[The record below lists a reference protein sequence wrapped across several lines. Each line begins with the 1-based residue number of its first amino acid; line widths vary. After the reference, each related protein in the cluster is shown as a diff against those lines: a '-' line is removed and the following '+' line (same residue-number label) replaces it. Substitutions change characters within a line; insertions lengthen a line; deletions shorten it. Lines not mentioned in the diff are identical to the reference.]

1 MPQLP
6 KRLLASIAAVSLML
20 AGWLA
25 FAAWWDYD
33 SQAAEKPLTYSG
45 LVEMAAKGD
54 IASITFANGE
64 AHATGTEGSRYR
76 AVMPVTG
83 DLLKEL
89 RERKIAIAFDES
101 PGGLL
106 VQTVGVLEKLGP
118 VLILAVLIAGLAMG
132 SGQFFGHGRAT
143 RIRPQDTGTVFA
155 DVAGVDEAKE
165 ELRETVEFLRDPH
178 RFAMAGA
185 RVPRGILLVGPPGT
199 GKTMLAKAAAGEAGV
214 PFFAASGSDF
224 VEMFVGLGAAR
235 VRNLFKT
242 ARASAPCLLFIDEID
257 ALAGK
262 RGESNSHSEREQTLN
277 QLLVEMD
284 GIVGTGD
291 VVVIAAT
298 NRAEMLDPA
307 VTRPGRFDR
316 HIHVSLPDVAGREA
330 ILGVHAGRL
339 TLAPDVCART
349 VARGT
354 PGFSGAELANLTN
367 EAALSAARNGRVI
380 VTMADFE
387 AAKDRVLMGSER
399 RSLALSAHE
408 RRLTAY
414 HEAGHALVS
423 LRCPEADPIH
433 KATIIPRGRALGMV
447 VRLPEGDRVSVSR
460 AKLLADISVAMAGRA
475 AEELVFGPDAVT
487 TGAEADFRAATDL
500 ARRMVT
506 SWGMSDAIGFV
517 AHAGAQDG
525 SAAPSVR
532 SERTAWRI
540 DEEIRRIT
548 DEGMD
553 HARALLAGN
562 RSALERI
569 TQALLDRET
578 LSGPELIELADAVEE
593 RQAIVA

>member
-1 MPQLP
+1 MPPMP
-6 KRLLASIAAVSLML
+6 KRLTAVLAALVAL
-20 AGWLA
+20 
-25 FAAWWDYD
+25 FAAWFGFAAWSDYAGRRD
-33 SQAAEKPLTYSG
+33 EQPATYSA
-45 LVEMAAKGD
+45 LIDMAGRGD
-54 IASITFANGE
+54 IASITLGAG
-64 AHATGTEGSRYR
+64 TGLAVAADGTLYR
-76 AVMPVTG
+76 VVMPVTD

-89 RERKIAIAFDES
+89 RERKVAITFDDG
-101 PGGLL
+101 PGGL
-106 VQTVGVLEKLGP
+106 VPRTMGVLEHAAPFLVLGLL
-118 VLILAVLIAGLAMG
+118 VAGLALG
-132 SGQFFGHGRAT
+132 GGQFFGMGRAT
-143 RIRPQDTGTVFA
+143 RIRPQDTKTVFK

-165 ELRETVEFLRDPH
+165 ELRETVEFLKDPR

-185 RVPRGILLVGPPGT
+185 RVPKGILLVGPPGT

-242 ARASAPCLLFIDEID
+242 ARAAAPCLLFIDEID

-284 GIVGTGD
+284 GIVGEGD

-307 VTRPGRFDR
+307 ITRPGRFDR
-316 HIHVSLPDVAGREA
+316 HIHVSLPDLAGREA
-330 ILGVHAGRL
+330 ILGSHTGRL

-349 VARGT
+349 VARGV

-367 EAALSAARNGRVI
+367 EAALSAARQGRVTI
-380 VTMADFE
+380 TMADFE
-387 AAKDRVLMGSER
+387 AAKDRVLMGTER
-399 RSLALSAHE
+399 RSLALSEQE
-408 RRLTAY
+408 RRLTAF

-423 LRCPEADPIH
+423 LRCPDADPIH

-460 AKLLADISVAMAGRA
+460 AKLLTDIAVAMAGRA
-475 AEELVFGPDAVT
+475 AEEIVFGADRVT

-500 ARRMVT
+500 ARRMVA

-517 AHAGAQDG
+517 AHAGNDP
-525 SAAPSVR
+525 AAVR

-548 DEGMD
+548 DEGMEQ
-553 HARALLAGN
+553 ARRMLRADRAALD
-562 RSALERI
+562 RI
-569 TQALLDRET
+569 AQALLERET
-578 LSGPELIELADAVEE
+578 LSGPELMDLAERITEE
-593 RQAIVA
+593 RATEAA

>member
-1 MPQLP
+1 MPQIP
-6 KRLLASIAAVSLML
+6 KKVLVALAAIAALL
-20 AGWLA
+20 LGWFA
-25 FAAWWDYD
+25 FAAWSDYSRTSAEEPATYSD
-33 SQAAEKPLTYSG
+33 FVAAAERGEVASVLFG
-45 LVEMAAKGD
+45 GGAAHVTTLDGKRLRVVG
-54 IASITFANGE
+54 
-64 AHATGTEGSRYR
+64 
-76 AVMPVTG
+76 PVSD

-89 RERKIAIAFDES
+89 RGRKVAISFDDG
-101 PGGLL
+101 PGGL
-106 VQTVGVLEKLGP
+106 VPQTVTVLDKLAPFLVIGL
-118 VLILAVLIAGLAMG
+118 LIGALLLSG
-132 SGQFFGHGRAT
+132 GQFMGMGRAT
-143 RIRPQDTGTVFA
+143 RVRPRDTRTVFA

-165 ELRETVEFLRDPH
+165 ELRETVEFLRDPR

-185 RVPRGILLVGPPGT
+185 RVPKGILLVGPPGT

-214 PFFAASGSDF
+214 PFFTASGSDF

-235 VRNLFKT
+235 VRNVFKT
-242 ARASAPCLLFIDEID
+242 ARANAPCLLFIDEVD

-284 GIVGTGD
+284 GIVDGGD

-307 VTRPGRFDR
+307 VIRPGRFDR
-316 HIHVSLPDVAGREA
+316 HIHVGLPDVAGREA

-339 TLAPDVCART
+339 QLAPDASMRT

-367 EAALSAARNGRVI
+367 EAALSAARNGRVV

-387 AAKDRVLMGSER
+387 AAKDRVLLGNER
-399 RSLALSAHE
+399 RSLALSDHE

-423 LRCPEADPIH
+423 IRCPEADPIH

-460 AKLLADISVAMAGRA
+460 AKLEADIAVAMAGRA
-475 AEELVFGPDAVT
+475 AEELIFGPDAVT
-487 TGAEADFRAATDL
+487 TGAEADFRAATDM

-506 SWGMSDAIGFV
+506 AWGMSEAIGFV
-517 AHAGAQDG
+517 AHAGNDP
-525 SAAPSVR
+525 AAVR

-548 DEGMD
+548 DEGME
-553 HARALLAGN
+553 HARRILATDRKALESIATALL
-562 RSALERI
+562 EF
-569 TQALLDRET
+569 ET
-578 LSGPELIELADAVEE
+578 LNGAEIGALAGDAQEIERATEA
-593 RQAIVA
+593 A

>member
-1 MPQLP
+1 MPTLP
-6 KRLLASIAAVSLML
+6 KRPMIALAVLAALLAA
-20 AGWLA
+20 WLG
-25 FAAWWDYD
+25 FAAWYD
-33 SQAAEKPLTYSG
+33 HSQRADERPATYSALIERAG
-45 LVEMAAKGD
+45 RGEIESV
-54 IASITFANGE
+54 TFSNGTG
-64 AHATGTEGSRYR
+64 HAVATDGSRYR
-76 AVMPVTG
+76 IVMPVTD
-83 DLLKEL
+83 DLLKEM
-89 RERKIAIAFDES
+89 RSHKVAIAFDEG
-101 PGGLL
+101 PDGLMAQTVRVLDRAAPFLVVALLIGGLL
-106 VQTVGVLEKLGP
+106 LSG
-118 VLILAVLIAGLAMG
+118 
-132 SGQFFGHGRAT
+132 GQFFGMGRAT
-143 RIRPQDTGTVFA
+143 RVRPEDTNTVFA

-165 ELRETVEFLRDPH
+165 ELRETVQFLKDPR

-185 RVPRGILLVGPPGT
+185 RVPKGILLVGPPGT

-235 VRNLFKT
+235 VRSLFKT
-242 ARASAPCLLFIDEID
+242 ARANAPCILFIDEID

-284 GIVGTGD
+284 GIVEGGE

-298 NRAEMLDPA
+298 NRSEMLDAA
-307 VTRPGRFDR
+307 VLRPGRFDR

-367 EAALSAARNGRVI
+367 EAALSAARQGRVV
-380 VTMADFE
+380 VTMADYE
-387 AAKDRVLMGSER
+387 AAKDRVLMGTER

-408 RRLTAY
+408 RRLIAV

-423 LRCPEADPIH
+423 LRCPQADPIH
-433 KATIIPRGRALGMV
+433 KATIIPRGGALGMV

-460 AKLLADISVAMAGRA
+460 AKLMADIAVAMAGRA
-475 AEELVFGPDAVT
+475 AEEMAFGHDHVT

-506 SWGMSDAIGFV
+506 AWGMSEEIGYV
-517 AHAGAQDG
+517 AHAAAKPGA
-525 SAAPSVR
+525 R

-540 DEEIRRIT
+540 DEEVRRIT
-548 DEGMD
+548 DEGME
-553 HARALLAGN
+553 HARRLLRTDRAALDGIA
-562 RSALERI
+562 
-569 TQALLDRET
+569 QALLERET
-578 LSGPELIELADAVEE
+578 LTGGEITELADRQEE
-593 RQAIVA
+593 RATEAA

>member
-1 MPQLP
+1 MPPIP
-6 KRLLASIAAVSLML
+6 KKVIVALAAIAALLLA
-20 AGWLA
+20 WFA
-25 FAAWWDYD
+25 FAAWSDYARESAED
-33 SQAAEKPLTYSG
+33 PATYSDFVAAAERG
-45 LVEMAAKGD
+45 E
-54 IASITFANGE
+54 IASVTFRE
-64 AHATGTEGSRYR
+64 DDAHVVTTDGKRLR
-76 AVMPVTG
+76 VVMPVTD

-89 RERKIAIAFDES
+89 RDRKVAMTFDDES
-101 PGGLL
+101 GGL
-106 VQTVGVLEKLGP
+106 VSRTMEVLDKLAP
-118 VLILAVLIAGLAMG
+118 VLIVALLVGALLLSG
-132 SGQFFGHGRAT
+132 GQFLGMGRAT
-143 RIRPQDTGTVFA
+143 RVRPRDTRTVFA

-165 ELRETVEFLRDPH
+165 ELRETVEFLRDPR

-185 RVPRGILLVGPPGT
+185 RVPKGILLVGPPGT

-214 PFFAASGSDF
+214 PVFTASGSDI

-235 VRNLFKT
+235 VRNVFKT
-242 ARASAPCLLFIDEID
+242 ARASAPCILFIDEVD

-262 RGESNSHSEREQTLN
+262 RGESNSHSERERTLN

-284 GIVGTGD
+284 GIVEGGD

-298 NRAEMLDPA
+298 NRADSLDPA

-316 HIHVSLPDVAGREA
+316 HIHVGLPDVAGREA
-330 ILGVHAGRL
+330 ILGVHTRRL
-339 TLAPDVCART
+339 QLTQDVCVRT

-367 EAALSAARNGRVI
+367 EAALSAARNGRV
-380 VTMADFE
+380 VVSMADFE
-387 AAKDRVLMGSER
+387 AAKDRVLLGNER
-399 RSLALSAHE
+399 RSLALSHHE

-460 AKLLADISVAMAGRA
+460 AKLLADIAVAMAGRA
-475 AEELVFGPDAVT
+475 AEELVFGDDAVT

-506 SWGMSDAIGFV
+506 AWGMSEAIGFV
-517 AHAGAQDG
+517 AHAGNDPAV
-525 SAAPSVR
+525 VR

-548 DEGMD
+548 DEGMER
-553 HARALLAGN
+553 ARRILVTNRTALEHIAVALL
-562 RSALERI
+562 E
-569 TQALLDRET
+569 RET
-578 LSGPELIELADAVEE
+578 LSGSEIGTLAEVERE
-593 RQAIVA
+593 TEAA

>member
-1 MPQLP
+1 MPPIP
-6 KRLLASIAAVSLML
+6 KKYLTTAAVVAALL
-20 AGWLA
+20 LGWFA
-25 FAAWWDYD
+25 FAAWADYARD
-33 SQAAEKPLTYSG
+33 GAEEVATYSDLVAAAER
-45 LVEMAAKGD
+45 GD
-54 IASITFANGE
+54 IASVTFRGDG
-64 AHATGTEGSRYR
+64 AHAVTPDGQRLR
-76 AVMPVTG
+76 AVVPVTD

-89 RERKIAIAFDES
+89 RGRKIALAFEEE
-101 PGGLL
+101 GRGL
-106 VQTVGVLEKLGP
+106 VSGTVSVLEKLAPFLVIGL
-118 VLILAVLIAGLAMG
+118 LIGALLLSG
-132 SGQFFGHGRAT
+132 GQFLGGNRAT
-143 RIRPQDTGTVFA
+143 RVRPSDTGTVFA
-155 DVAGVDEAKE
+155 DVAGVDEAKD
-165 ELRETVEFLRDPH
+165 ELRETVEFLRDPR

-185 RVPRGILLVGPPGT
+185 RVPKGILLVGPPGT

-214 PFFAASGSDF
+214 PFFTVSGSDF

-235 VRNLFKT
+235 VRSVFKT
-242 ARASAPCLLFIDEID
+242 ARAAAPCLLFIDEVD

-284 GIVGTGD
+284 GIVNGGLGGGE

-316 HIHVSLPDVAGREA
+316 HIHVALPDVAGREA
-330 ILGVHAGRL
+330 ILGVHTGRL
-339 TLAPDVCART
+339 HLAPDVCVRT

-380 VTMADFE
+380 VDMADFE
-387 AAKDRVLMGSER
+387 AAKDRVLMGNER
-399 RSLALSAHE
+399 RSLALSSHE
-408 RRLTAY
+408 RSLTAY

-423 LRCPEADPIH
+423 IRCPEADPIH

-460 AKLLADISVAMAGRA
+460 AKLLADIAVAMAGRA
-475 AEELVFGPDAVT
+475 AEDLVFGPDAVT

-506 SWGMSDAIGFV
+506 AWGMSDAIGYV
-517 AHAGAQDG
+517 AHAGNDPAV
-525 SAAPSVR
+525 VR

-540 DEEIRRIT
+540 DEEVRRIT
-548 DEGMD
+548 DEGMER
-553 HARALLAGN
+553 ARRILVAD
-562 RSALERI
+562 RVALERI
-569 TQALLDRET
+569 TAALLERET
-578 LSGPELIELADAVEE
+578 LSGDEIGALATEE
-593 RQAIVA
+593 RETEAA

>member
-1 MPQLP
+1 MPTLP
-6 KRLLASIAAVSLML
+6 KRPLIALAVLAALLAA
-20 AGWLA
+20 WLG
-25 FAAWWDYD
+25 FAAWYD
-33 SQAAEKPLTYSG
+33 HHQRADERPATYSALIEQAG
-45 LVEMAAKGD
+45 RGE
-54 IASITFANGE
+54 ISSITFANGTG
-64 AHATGTEGSRYR
+64 HAVAADGSRYR
-76 AVMPVTG
+76 VVMPVTD

-89 RERKIAIAFDES
+89 RAHTVAISFEEG
-101 PGGLL
+101 PGGLMAK
-106 VQTVGVLEKLGP
+106 TVGVLDRAAPFVVVAL
-118 VLILAVLIAGLAMG
+118 LIGGLMMSG
-132 SGQFFGHGRAT
+132 GQFFGMGRAT
-143 RIRPQDTGTVFA
+143 RVRPEDTNTVFA

-165 ELRETVEFLRDPH
+165 ELRETVQFLKDPR

-185 RVPRGILLVGPPGT
+185 RVPKGILLVGPPGT

-235 VRNLFKT
+235 VRSLFKT
-242 ARASAPCLLFIDEID
+242 ARANAPCILFIDEID

-262 RGESNSHSEREQTLN
+262 RGESTSHSEREQTLN

-284 GIVGTGD
+284 GIVEGGE

-298 NRAEMLDPA
+298 NRSEMLDPA
-307 VTRPGRFDR
+307 VLRPGRFDR

-367 EAALSAARNGRVI
+367 EAALSAARQGRVV
-380 VTMADFE
+380 VTMADYE
-387 AAKDRVLMGSER
+387 AAKDRVLMGTER
-399 RSLALSAHE
+399 RSLALTAHE
-408 RRLTAY
+408 RRLIAV

-423 LRCPEADPIH
+423 LRCPQADPIH
-433 KATIIPRGRALGMV
+433 KATIIPRGGALGMV

-460 AKLLADISVAMAGRA
+460 AKLMADIAVAMAGRA
-475 AEELVFGPDAVT
+475 AEEMAFGPEHVT

-506 SWGMSDAIGFV
+506 AWGMSEEIGFV
-517 AHAGAQDG
+517 AHAAAEPGA
-525 SAAPSVR
+525 R

-540 DEEIRRIT
+540 DEEVRRLT
-548 DEGMD
+548 DEGME
-553 HARALLAGN
+553 HARRLLRTNRDALDGIA
-562 RSALERI
+562 
-569 TQALLDRET
+569 QALLERET
-578 LSGPELIELADAVEE
+578 LSGHEIAELADREQE
-593 RQAIVA
+593 RATEAA

>member
-1 MPQLP
+1 MPTLP
-6 KRLLASIAAVSLML
+6 KRPLIALAVLAALLAA
-20 AGWLA
+20 WLG
-25 FAAWWDYD
+25 FAAWYD
-33 SQAAEKPLTYSG
+33 HSQRADEEAATYSTLIERASRG
-45 LVEMAAKGD
+45 EID
-54 IASITFANGE
+54 SITFAGGAGHAVAGNG
-64 AHATGTEGSRYR
+64 TRYR
-76 AVMPVTG
+76 VVLPVTD

-89 RERKIAIAFDES
+89 RAHKVAIAFDEG
-101 PGGLL
+101 PDGLMAR
-106 VQTVGVLEKLGP
+106 TVGVLDRAAPFLVMALLIGGLLLG
-118 VLILAVLIAGLAMG
+118 G
-132 SGQFFGHGRAT
+132 GQFFGMGRAT
-143 RIRPQDTGTVFA
+143 RVRPEDTGTVFA

-165 ELRETVEFLRDPH
+165 ELRETVQFLKDPR

-185 RVPRGILLVGPPGT
+185 RVPKGILLVGPPGT

-235 VRNLFKT
+235 VRSLFKT
-242 ARASAPCLLFIDEID
+242 ARAAAPCILFIDEID

-262 RGESNSHSEREQTLN
+262 RGESNSHSERDQTLN

-284 GIVGTGD
+284 GIVDGGD

-298 NRAEMLDPA
+298 NRSEMLDPA
-307 VTRPGRFDR
+307 VLRPGRFDR
-316 HIHVSLPDVAGREA
+316 HIHVSLPDVTGREA
-330 ILGVHAGRL
+330 ILGVHASRL
-339 TLAPDVCART
+339 TLAPDVCPRT

-367 EAALSAARNGRVI
+367 EAALSAARQGRVI

-387 AAKDRVLMGSER
+387 AAKDRVLMGTER

-408 RRLTAY
+408 RRLIAV

-423 LRCPEADPIH
+423 LRCPQADPIH
-433 KATIIPRGRALGMV
+433 KATIIPRGGALGMV

-460 AKLLADISVAMAGRA
+460 AKLLADIAVAMAGRA
-475 AEELVFGPDAVT
+475 AEEIVFGPDQVT

-506 SWGMSDAIGFV
+506 AWGMSEEIGFV
-517 AHAGAQDG
+517 AHAAYGGGESGA
-525 SAAPSVR
+525 R

-540 DEEIRRIT
+540 DEEVRRIT

-553 HARALLAGN
+553 HARRLLRTDRAALDDIA
-562 RSALERI
+562 
-569 TQALLDRET
+569 QALLERET
-578 LSGPELIELADAVEE
+578 LSGDEITRLADQLEELATEA
-593 RQAIVA
+593 A

>member
-1 MPQLP
+1 MPSIP
-6 KRLLASIAAVSLML
+6 KRLKVALA
-20 AGWLA
+20 A
-25 FAAWWDYD
+25 FAALIAAWFGFAVWSDHAD
-33 SQAAEKPLTYSG
+33 RQAETPVTYSALIELAGRGEIATITLDTARDGAG
-45 LVEMAAKGD
+45 LGHAVAAD
-54 IASITFANGE
+54 
-64 AHATGTEGSRYR
+64 GTRYR
-76 AVMPVTG
+76 VVLPVTD

-89 RERKIAIAFDES
+89 RARKVAITFDDG
-101 PGGLL
+101 PGGL
-106 VQTVGVLEKLGP
+106 VPQTMGVLDHAAPFLVLGLL
-118 VLILAVLIAGLAMG
+118 VAGMALG
-132 SGQFFGHGRAT
+132 GGQFLGMGRAT
-143 RIRPQDTGTVFA
+143 RIRPQDTKTVFG

-165 ELRETVEFLRDPH
+165 ELRETVEFLKDPR
-178 RFAMAGA
+178 RFAMAGG
-185 RVPRGILLVGPPGT
+185 RVPKGILLVGPPGT

-242 ARASAPCLLFIDEID
+242 ARAHAPCLLFIDEID

-284 GIVGTGD
+284 GIGGDGD

-298 NRAEMLDPA
+298 NRSEMLDA
-307 VTRPGRFDR
+307 AILRPGRFDR
-316 HIHVSLPDVAGREA
+316 HIHVALPDIAGREA
-330 ILGVHAGRL
+330 ILGAHTGRL
-339 TLAPDVCART
+339 TLASDVCPRT
-349 VARGT
+349 VARGV

-367 EAALSAARNGRVI
+367 EAALSAARQGRVT

-387 AAKDRVLMGSER
+387 AAKDRILMGTER
-399 RSLALSAHE
+399 RSLVLSAQE
-408 RRLTAY
+408 RRLTAV

-460 AKLLADISVAMAGRA
+460 AKLLADIAVAMAGRA
-475 AEELVFGPDAVT
+475 AEEIVFGPDLVT

-500 ARRMVT
+500 ARRMVA
-506 SWGMSDAIGFV
+506 SWGMSEAIGFV
-517 AHAGAQDG
+517 AHTGNDPASG
-525 SAAPSVR
+525 R

-553 HARALLAGN
+553 HARRVLRADRLALD
-562 RSALERI
+562 RI
-569 TQALLDRET
+569 AQALLERET
-578 LSGPELIELADAVEE
+578 LTGADIAELATVEE
-593 RQAIVA
+593 RETEAA

>member
-6 KRLLASIAAVSLML
+6 KSLIVSVLAIVVLLL
-20 AGWLA
+20 GWLA

-33 SQAAEKPLTYSG
+33 RLRDEAPASYSDLVTMAERG
-45 LVEMAAKGD
+45 E
-54 IASITFANGE
+54 IASVAFAADV
-64 AHATGTEGSRYR
+64 AHATAQDGTRYR
-76 AVMPVTG
+76 AVVPVTD

-89 RERKIAIAFDES
+89 RERKVALSFEDGPA
-101 PGGLL
+101 GLMP
-106 VQTVGVLEKLGP
+106 QTMTVLEKLAP
-118 VLILAVLIAGLAMG
+118 VVIVALMIGALVLC
-132 SGQFFGHGRAT
+132 SGQFLGTGRAT
-143 RIRPQDTGTVFA
+143 RIRPQDTSTVFA

-165 ELRETVEFLRDPH
+165 ELRETVEFLRDPR

-185 RVPRGILLVGPPGT
+185 RVPKGLLLVGPPGT

-235 VRNLFKT
+235 VRNLFRT
-242 ARASAPCLLFIDEID
+242 ARANAPCLLFIDEID
-257 ALAGK
+257 ALAAK
-262 RGESNSHSEREQTLN
+262 RGEGNSHGEREQTLN

-284 GIVGTGD
+284 G
-291 VVVIAAT
+291 VVEGGEVIVIAAT
-298 NRAEMLDPA
+298 NRVEMLDAA
-307 VTRPGRFDR
+307 VLRPGRFDR

-330 ILGVHAGRL
+330 ILTVHAGGL
-339 TLAPDVCART
+339 SLAPDVCLRV

-367 EAALSAARNGRVI
+367 EAALSAARNGRVT
-380 VTMADFE
+380 VSMSDFE

-399 RSLALSAHE
+399 RSLALSDHE
-408 RRLTAY
+408 RRLTAF

-460 AKLLADISVAMAGRA
+460 AKLRADITVAMAGRA
-475 AEELVFGPDAVT
+475 AEELIFGADAVT

-506 SWGMSDAIGFV
+506 VWGMSDTIGFV
-517 AHAGAQDG
+517 AHGGGNTDG
-525 SAAPSVR
+525 PR

-540 DEEIRRIT
+540 DEEIRRIM
-548 DEGMD
+548 DEGMEK
-553 HARALLAGN
+553 ARRILLTDRTALDAIALALL
-562 RSALERI
+562 E
-569 TQALLDRET
+569 RET
-578 LSGPELIELADAVEE
+578 LSGEEIDDLAGGRTKVPEAVTE
-593 RQAIVA
+593 AA